1 MKTTL
6 ADIQRA
12 MLDGIMHPARNLDAL
27 IKKPPRDTKD
37 TMLGVYRHAYVA
49 RLEEFLS
56 TDHEKLRCYM
66 GQTKFSAMSKAYVAK
81 YPSDQPNARWYSRH
95 LPEFLANTLPFKKT
109 PELSEL
115 AMLERALNDAFDAPE
130 APHKTFD
137 DLASVPPEAIAQAH
151 FVIHPSAR
159 CIAVKTNVTG
169 LWSSIRC
176 EQTPPSPYRL
186 DEPQEVLVW
195 RQGSSSRFRL
205 LGQEETMALAKAK
218 EGLPFG
224 IICEMIAMMDDPDS
238 AAVRAATY
246 LRGWIEAELI
256 SDIRLPEEDP
266 T

>member
-27 IKKPPRDTKD
+27 IKSPARDTKQV
-37 TMLGVYRHAYVA
+37 MLGVYRYAYVS
-49 RLEEFLS
+49 RLQEFLAN
-56 TDHEKLRCYM
+56 DHEKLRCYM
-66 GQTKFSAMSKAYVAK
+66 GETPFATMSKAYVAK

-95 LPEFLANTLPFKKT
+95 LPEFLASTAPFKKS
-109 PELSEL
+109 PELGEL

-130 APHKTFD
+130 APHKSFD
-137 DLASVPPEAIAQAH
+137 DLASVPPEAIAGAH

-159 CIAVKTNVTG
+159 CITVATNVTG
-169 LWSSIRC
+169 LWSSLRC
-176 EQTPPSPYRL
+176 GEQPPRPYRL
-186 DEPQEVLVW
+186 DEPQEVLAW
-195 RQGSSSRFRL
+195 RQGSASRFRL
-205 LGQEETMALAKAK
+205 LGQEESMALAKAQ

-224 IICEMIAMMDDPDS
+224 VICEMIAMMDDPDS

-256 SDIRLPEEDP
+256 SEIRLAPAAK
-266 T
+266 